1 MFAVGV
7 PRARTDTKDAT
18 ANGERADEDESNGNK
33 EDDCC
38 HDANRFEHLY
48 DKTCESS
55 MFASSAEDIVPAL
68 FAWQTGR

>member
-48 DKTCESS
+48 DKTCEYS